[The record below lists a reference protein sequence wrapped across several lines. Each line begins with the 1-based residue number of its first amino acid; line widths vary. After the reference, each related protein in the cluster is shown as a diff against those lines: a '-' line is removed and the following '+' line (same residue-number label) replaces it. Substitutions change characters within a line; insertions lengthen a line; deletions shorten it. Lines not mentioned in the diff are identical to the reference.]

1 MTDTTATTRGTFSL
15 DQDLTVRLT
24 TVGIDIGSATSQL
37 NFSLIELQ
45 RIEAR
50 FVVTKRELIYESD
63 ILITPY
69 LDTTTIDTDRLSAFL
84 DGQYEKADMTND
96 DIDSGAIILTGL
108 ALAKHNSRAIAD
120 MFSAHAGKFVAVSAG
135 DAIEATLAC
144 RGAGIEKLSA
154 ETNQSIVNIDMGGGT
169 VKYAFATNGQL
180 TRVAAIDIGARLI
193 TTDENRRVLKIEE
206 PAAMM
211 LATNNLSLKVG
222 DLLDDETLRVLT
234 TYMANEVLAHA
245 GVVEEGPDEHRLLR
259 TPALFGEREDWTI
272 DAITFSGGISEY
284 IYERETRTFGDIGK
298 PLADA
303 VMAQV
308 RSLGLTRLEP
318 PKGIRATVLGAS
330 QYSLQLSGNT
340 VYASDENL
348 LPLRN
353 IPVVKP
359 NIDLSIDDLDVDFLI
374 SEIGRTLALRE
385 RAIDTDA
392 VAIAMQWGGSAT
404 YARLDALARAFLATA
419 GPEITETHEVPLI
432 IVCDMDIAGL
442 LGRHIQDL
450 TENELPLV
458 TIDGIEVSEF
468 DFLDIGAFVP
478 GTGAMPI
485 VVKSL
490 LFPTPTDEHAEVSS
504 LN

>member
-1 MTDTTATTRGTFSL
+1 MSELTTTARGMFSL

-50 FVVTKRELIYESD
+50 FVVTKRDLIYESD
-63 ILITPY
+63 IMITPY
-69 LDTTTIDTDRLSAFL
+69 LDATTIDTDLLSAFL
-84 DGQYEKADMTND
+84 DEQYAKADMTND

-120 MFSAHAGKFVAVSAG
+120 MFSEHAGKFVAVSAG

-144 RGAGIEKLSA
+144 RGAGIERLSE
-154 ETNQSIVNIDMGGGT
+154 ETGQSIVNIDMGGGT
-169 VKYAFATNGQL
+169 VKYAFATNGKL
-180 TRVAAIDIGARLI
+180 ARVGAIDIGARLI
-193 TTDENRRVLKIEE
+193 TTDDDQRVLKIEE

-211 LATNNLSLKVG
+211 LRTIGRELRVG
-222 DLLDDETLRVLT
+222 DLLDAATLDALCI
-234 TYMANEVLAHA
+234 YMANEVLAHA
-245 GVVEEGPDEHRLLR
+245 GVLAHAPDEPLLLR
-259 TPALFGEREDWTI
+259 TPPLFGVNEKPVI
-272 DAITFSGGISEY
+272 DAVTFSGGISEY
-284 IYERETRTFGDIGK
+284 IYGREERTFGDLGR

-303 VMAQV
+303 VMDAV
-308 RSLGLTRLEP
+308 RKNQLVRLEP

-340 VYASDENL
+340 VYASHEDL

-359 NIDLSIDDLDVDFLI
+359 EINLDIDDLDFDTIVG
-374 SEIGRTLALRE
+374 SVRRTLALRE

-392 VAIAMQWGGSAT
+392 VAIAMKWGGSAT
-404 YARLDALARAFLATA
+404 YARLDILARAFLASA
-419 GPEITETHEVPLI
+419 EVEVIDSHEVPLI

-450 TENELPLV
+450 GHQGVKLV
-458 TIDGIEVSEF
+458 TVDGIEVSEF

-490 LFPTPTDEHAEVSS
+490 LFPTPNDDAA
-504 LN
+504 

>member
-1 MTDTTATTRGTFSL
+1 MTELSTTNRGLFSL

-37 NFSLIELQ
+37 NFSRIELQ

-63 ILITPY
+63 IMITPY
-69 LDTTTIDTDRLSAFL
+69 LDATTIDTDRLNAFI
-84 DGQYEKADMTND
+84 DEQYAKADMTND
-96 DIDSGAIILTGL
+96 EIDSGAIILTGL

-120 MFSAHAGKFVAVSAG
+120 MFSEHAGKFVAVSAG

-144 RGAGIEKLSA
+144 RGAGIERLSE
-154 ETNQSIVNIDMGGGT
+154 ETGQNIVNIDMGGGT
-169 VKYAFATNGQL
+169 VKYAYATNGKL
-180 TRVAAIDIGARLI
+180 ARVAAIDIGARLI
-193 TTDENRRVLKIEE
+193 TTDDEQRVLKIEE

-211 LATNNLSLKVG
+211 LRTLGRELRVG
-222 DLLDDETLRVLT
+222 DVLDPDVCASLCA
-234 TYMANEVLAHA
+234 YMAHEVLAQA
-245 GVVEEGPDEHRLLR
+245 GVLTSAADEPLLLR
-259 TPALFGEREDWTI
+259 TPPLFASHERPTV
-272 DAITFSGGISEY
+272 DAVTFSGGISEY
-284 IYERETRTFGDIGK
+284 IYEREQRTFGDLGR

-303 VMAQV
+303 VMSAV
-308 RSLGLTRLEP
+308 REHQLNRLEP

-340 VYASDENL
+340 VYASHESL

-359 NIDLSIDDLDVDFLI
+359 EIDLDVDDLDFATI
-374 SEIGRTLALRE
+374 VESVRRTLALRE

-404 YARLDALARAFLATA
+404 YARLDVLARAFLESAEA
-419 GPEITETHEVPLI
+419 EVVESHEVPLI

-450 TENELPLV
+450 THQGVMLV
-458 TIDGIEVSEF
+458 TVDGIEVSEF

-490 LFPTPTDEHAEVSS
+490 LFPTPSDTGA
-504 LN
+504 

>member
-1 MTDTTATTRGTFSL
+1 MTELTTTTRGMFSL

-50 FVVTKRELIYESD
+50 FVVTRRELIYESD
-63 ILITPY
+63 IMITPY
-69 LDTTTIDTDRLSAFL
+69 LDSTTIDTDQLSAFL
-84 DGQYEKADMTND
+84 DEQYAKAEMTND

-120 MFSAHAGKFVAVSAG
+120 MFSEHAGKFVAVSAG

-144 RGAGIEKLSA
+144 RGAGIERISA
-154 ETNQSIVNIDMGGGT
+154 ETGQSIVNIDMGGGT
-169 VKYAFATNGQL
+169 VKYAYATNGKL
-180 TRVAAIDIGARLI
+180 ARVGAIDIGARLI
-193 TTDENRRVLKIEE
+193 TTDADQRVQRIEE

-211 LATNNLSLKVG
+211 LKTIGRELHVG
-222 DLLDDETLRVLT
+222 DLLDEETLAKLCA
-234 TYMANEVLAHA
+234 YMANEVLTHA
-245 GVVEEGPDEHRLLR
+245 GVLPGAPDEPRLLR
-259 TPALFGEREDWTI
+259 TPPLFGTDERPQI
-272 DAITFSGGISEY
+272 DAVTFSGGISEY
-284 IYERETRTFGDIGK
+284 IYDREERTFGDLGR

-303 VMAQV
+303 VMSAV
-308 RSLGLTRLEP
+308 HANRLNRLEP

-340 VYASDENL
+340 VYASHESL

-359 NIDLSIDDLDVDFLI
+359 EIDLRADDLDFEVI
-374 SEIGRTLALRE
+374 VASIRRTLALRE

-404 YARLDALARAFLATA
+404 YARLDVLARAFLESA
-419 GPEITETHEVPLI
+419 EKEVIDSKEVPLI
-432 IVCDMDIAGL
+432 IVCDMDVAGL

-450 TENELPLV
+450 THQGVKLV
-458 TIDGIEVSEF
+458 TVDGIEVSEF

-490 LFPTPTDEHAEVSS
+490 LFPPQEDGGA
-504 LN
+504 

>member
-1 MTDTTATTRGTFSL
+1 
-15 DQDLTVRLT
+15 
-24 TVGIDIGSATSQL
+24 
-37 NFSLIELQ
+37 
-45 RIEAR
+45 
-50 FVVTKRELIYESD
+50 VTKRDLIYESD
-63 ILITPY
+63 IMITPY
-69 LDTTTIDTDRLSAFL
+69 LDATTIDTDRLNTFL
-84 DGQYEKADMTND
+84 DEQYAKADMTND

-120 MFSAHAGKFVAVSAG
+120 MFSEHAGKFVAVSAG

-144 RGAGIEKLSA
+144 RGAGIERLSQ
-154 ETNQSIVNIDMGGGT
+154 ETGQSIVNIDMGGGT
-169 VKYAFATNGQL
+169 IKYAFVTNGRL
-180 TRVAAIDIGARLI
+180 SRVGAIDIGARLI
-193 TTDENRRVLKIEE
+193 TTDEDHRVLKIEK

-211 LATNNLSLKVG
+211 LKTIGRELHVG
-222 DLLDDETLRVLT
+222 DTLDEETLRALCS
-234 TYMANEVLAHA
+234 YMANEVLTHA
-245 GVVEEGPDEHRLLR
+245 GVLKSAPDEPRLLR
-259 TPALFGEREDWTI
+259 TPPLFGAHERPVI
-272 DAITFSGGISEY
+272 DAVTFSGGISEY
-284 IYERETRTFGDIGK
+284 IYEREQRTFGDLGR

-303 VMAQV
+303 VMIAV
-308 RSLGLTRLEP
+308 RENKLNRLEP

-340 VYASDENL
+340 VYASHESL

-359 NIDLSIDDLDVDFLI
+359 EIDLGIDDLDFETIVESI
-374 SEIGRTLALRE
+374 RRTLALRE

-404 YARLDALARAFLATA
+404 YARLDILARAFLESAEA
-419 GPEITETHEVPLI
+419 EVVESHEVPLI

-442 LGRHIQDL
+442 LGRHIQSI
-450 TENELPLV
+450 THQGVKLV
-458 TIDGIEVSEF
+458 TVDGIEVSEF

-490 LFPTPTDEHAEVSS
+490 LFPTPMDESA
-504 LN
+504 

>member
-1 MTDTTATTRGTFSL
+1 MTETSTTPASTRGMFSL

-63 ILITPY
+63 IMITPF
-69 LDTTTIDTDRLSAFL
+69 LDATTIDTDRLSAFL
-84 DGQYEKADMTND
+84 DEQYARAEMTND

-144 RGAGIEKLSA
+144 RGAGIERLS
-154 ETNQSIVNIDMGGGT
+154 EQTGQSIVNIDMGGGT
-169 VKYAFATNGQL
+169 VKYAYATEGKL
-180 TRVAAIDIGARLI
+180 ARVGAIDIGARLI
-193 TTDENRRVLKIEE
+193 TTDENQRVLKIEE

-211 LATNNLSLKVG
+211 LKTNNLELAVG
-222 DLLDDETLRVLT
+222 DTLDAEVLATLT
-234 TYMANEVLAHA
+234 AYMANEVLAHA
-245 GVVEEGPDEHRLLR
+245 GVLGEAPDEDRLLR
-259 TPALFGEREDWTI
+259 TPPLFAPDERPTI
-272 DAITFSGGISEY
+272 DAVTFSGGISEY
-284 IYERETRTFGDIGK
+284 IYERESRTFGDIGK

-303 VMAQV
+303 VMAQL
-308 RSLGLTRLEP
+308 RDRGLVRLEP

-340 VYASDENL
+340 VYASNEDL

-359 NIDLSIDDLDVDFLI
+359 AIDLSVDELDYELI
-374 SEIGRTLALRE
+374 TAEIARTLALRE
-385 RAIDTDA
+385 KAIDTDA

-404 YARLDALARAFLATA
+404 FTRLETLARAFLATA
-419 GPEITETHEVPLI
+419 GAEIVTQHAVPLI

-450 TENELPLV
+450 TDREVQVV

-468 DFLDIGAFVP
+468 DYLDIGAFVP

-490 LFPTPTDEHAEVSS
+490 LFPANPDGDAHY
-504 LN
+504 